1 MIKFENVS
9 FKYEEFKINDISFEI
24 EKGEI
29 IAITGNNASGKTTL
43 IKLISGLLKN
53 KKGTITINN
62 MPIKKSDAKI
72 GIIFQNP
79 DNQIIFNSV
88 YDDICFTLKN
98 HNVKKEEFDER
109 IDYALKMVDMLAY
122 KNKETYT
129 MSTGQKQRIA
139 IANMLAIKPDIIIFD
154 EASVYLDPTTKQALY
169 KLFLS
174 LKASGTTVIFTTNLL
189 EEIVYADRVMLLNN
203 GSLKAFMPTKDIL
216 NNLDLY
222 RENGTY
228 IPLKLQ
234 IIEKLKLN
242 NYVDNDDILNAIK
255 GEWNMF
261 IFILLF
267 IAFSLFI
274 FITNNIYVLVGF
286 TISNILLQFI
296 FKISPKKAL
305 KNLFKIFFLIIIIF
319 LFNLIFD
326 NLINSLI
333 VSYKVLIVAN
343 GAFIFSKVITPTRL
357 ANGFKQLFLP
367 LKLFKVDT
375 NNLAL
380 MLTIALN
387 FIPIISYDITTLKQ
401 TLKARNV
408 KLNLKTLFTQS
419 HLLFVM
425 FFANLFKRV
434 DDLELVIRA
443 RGCC

>member
-255 GEWNMF
+255 GE
-261 IFILLF
+261 
-267 IAFSLFI
+267 
-274 FITNNIYVLVGF
+274 
-286 TISNILLQFI
+286 
-296 FKISPKKAL
+296 
-305 KNLFKIFFLIIIIF
+305 
-319 LFNLIFD
+319 
-326 NLINSLI
+326 
-333 VSYKVLIVAN
+333 
-343 GAFIFSKVITPTRL
+343 
-357 ANGFKQLFLP
+357 
-367 LKLFKVDT
+367 
-375 NNLAL
+375 
-380 MLTIALN
+380 
-387 FIPIISYDITTLKQ
+387 
-401 TLKARNV
+401 
-408 KLNLKTLFTQS
+408 
-419 HLLFVM
+419 
-425 FFANLFKRV
+425 
-434 DDLELVIRA
+434 
-443 RGCC
+443 

>member
-242 NYVDNDDILNAIK
+242 NYVNNDDILNAIK

-286 TISNILLQFI
+286 TISNILLHFI

-333 VSYKVLIVAN
+333 ISYKVLIVAN

>member
-261 IFILLF
+261 IYILLF

-274 FITNNIYVLVGF
+274 FITYNIYVLVGF
-286 TISNILLQFI
+286 TISNILLHFI

>member
-242 NYVDNDDILNAIK
+242 NYVDNDDILNAIR

-286 TISNILLQFI
+286 TISNILLHFI

>member
-242 NYVDNDDILNAIK
+242 NYVNNDDILNAIK

-286 TISNILLQFI
+286 TISNILLHFI

-375 NNLAL
+375 NSLAL

>member
-242 NYVDNDDILNAIK
+242 NYVNNDDILNAIK

-286 TISNILLQFI
+286 TISNILLHFI

>member
-267 IAFSLFI
+267 IVFSLFI

-286 TISNILLQFI
+286 TISNILLHFI

>member
-53 KKGTITINN
+53 KKGTITINDK
-62 MPIKKSDAKI
+62 PIKKSDAKI

-98 HNVKKEEFDER
+98 HNVKKDEFEER

-169 KLFLS
+169 NLFLS
-174 LKASGTTVIFTTNLL
+174 LKANGTTVIFTTNLL

-242 NYVDNDDILNAIK
+242 NYVNNDDILNAIK

-286 TISNILLQFI
+286 TISNILLHFI